1 MKNKL
6 SKFQRKKLITKAH
19 KLLDRIDLYLDSIAK
34 RLTETRISKEG
45 E

>member
-6 SKFQRKKLITKAH
+6 SKFQRKKLIAKAH
-19 KLLDRIDLYLDSIAK
+19 KLLDHVDLWLDN
-34 RLTETRISKEG
+34 ISALKTKEK